1 MSDAS
6 NMNVMHS
13 VSNIGGADTVHI
25 VHGDLLLNMYR
36 SNKPVSYD
44 AFELS
49 PGPSKERFLS
59 ISSMLKEKYNMNGL
73 FFGNNCI
80 FYTEERDTYVKFV
93 RSYVEIQSTRIDA
106 KEIKDFI
113 LESAGARL
121 INTKIGVYWFIDE
134 QTNPRYLEVSSDRL
148 PVTEMYPWLNG
159 RELHDFYDDFM
170 NSNANI
176 LLLMGPPGTGKTSF
190 IRGLMHH
197 SVSSSYL
204 TYNAQ
209 QLLSDYAYVSF
220 FQSDSKLFILE
231 DADNFLKPR
240 SEGNEIMSK
249 FLNLGDGL
257 VSSKDKKFIFSTNL
271 EDITKID
278 SALTRNGRCFEVLKF
293 DYLDETQAK
302 TLASKMNVPL
312 KEREA
317 QYTISDVFNKPI
329 NQIGKSPDPI
339 GFGFC

>member
-1 MSDAS
+1 
-6 NMNVMHS
+6 MNVMHS

-73 FFGNNCI
+73 FFGNDCI

-220 FQSDSKLFILE
+220 FQSNSKLFILE

>member
-1 MSDAS
+1 MSEDI
-6 NMNVMHS
+6 NMNINMNPGS
-13 VSNIGGADTVHI
+13 GDTI
-25 VHGDLLLNMYR
+25 LMVHGDLLLNMYR
-36 SNKPVSYD
+36 SNKPISYE

-49 PGPSKERFLS
+49 PVPSKERFPL
-59 ISSMLKEKYNMNGL
+59 ISTKLKEKYNMNSL
-73 FFGNNCI
+73 FFYRGTDCI
-80 FYTEERDTYVKFV
+80 FYTEERDSYIKFNG
-93 RSYVEIQSTRIDA
+93 SHVEIQSTRIDA

-113 LESAGARL
+113 LESASARL
-121 INTKIGVYWFIDE
+121 INTRIGVYWFINE
-134 QTNPRYLEVSSDRL
+134 QTHPQYLEVSSDRL

-197 SVSSSYL
+197 SISSSYL
-204 TYNAQ
+204 TYNSQ

-220 FQSDSKLFILE
+220 FQSSSKLFILE

-240 SEGNEIMSK
+240 NEGNEIMSK

-293 DYLDETQAK
+293 DYLDEKQAK

-329 NQIGKSPDPI
+329 NQIGKNPDPV
-339 GFGFC
+339 GFC

>member
-1 MSDAS
+1 
-6 NMNVMHS
+6 MNVMHS

>member
-13 VSNIGGADTVHI
+13 VSNVGGADTVHI